1 MRWET
6 GQQYNIGVDLS
17 MFDARLS
24 VTMDYYSKYTNDM
37 ILTID
42 LPVYAQFPS
51 SPKANMGSMVNN
63 GFEITASWDD
73 VIGDFR
79 YGITANLS
87 TYKSVVR
94 SLGGNPEYWSGDVS
108 RSIVGEEFGRFY
120 MLEYLGIFQ
129 TQEEID
135 TYVNS
140 EGRMI
145 QPLAQPGDFKFADHD
160 GDGQITD
167 NDRVFMGTPQPKASV
182 GLNLSF
188 GYRNLD
194 LSLFFTGVFGNQ
206 IFNQPKGF
214 YGKLQRNNIT
224 QDLYENSWRQAGD
237 DAKYPRVTATDL
249 NNKFAVDVFAKKNGC
264 FISDMNLAKEVS
276 AALLAGKEVGFASDF
291 PWLGEVPEELKLLEE
306 GQEKPE
312 LGIYVTNGYMEHPF
326 VHTLYLIPRVI
337 TTGVGCKKETPKEI
351 VEKVIRRACDEQLI
365 PSVAMEQVASIDL
378 KKDEEG
384 ILEYC
389 EERNLPF
396 VTYSKEE
403 LEEVEGTYASSSF
416 VKDVTGV
423 DNVCERAALLGSS
436 KEGKGRLILRKFAQD
451 GVTVALAMKKWSV
464 NFE

>member
-1 MRWET
+1 MLTASFRADGSSEFAQGNRWGYFPSFSLVWDISRERFYADKVNRNLVSIIKLRAGWGATGNMSAASRTQIESLMGTSRGVDYAFGRDVAEPLIAVYPVSRGNSLLRWET

-188 GYRNLD
+188 GYKNLD
-194 LSLFFTGVFGNQ
+194 LSLFFTGLFGNQ

-214 YGKLQRNNIT
+214 YGRLQRNNIT

-249 NNKFAVDVFAKKNGC
+249 NNNFRYSSWYLEDGSYMKLRNVQIGYSFSDRLMKKTKVMKGLRLYV
-264 FISDMNLAKEVS
+264 SGQNLFTFTKYT
-276 AALLAGKEVGFASDF
+276 GFDPEVGFD
-291 PWLGEVPEELKLLEE
+291 
-306 GQEKPE
+306 
-312 LGIYVTNGYMEHPF
+312 GIEDPRRYIPGRTLIVGLNMEF
-326 VHTLYLIPRVI
+326 
-337 TTGVGCKKETPKEI
+337 
-351 VEKVIRRACDEQLI
+351 
-365 PSVAMEQVASIDL
+365 
-378 KKDEEG
+378 
-384 ILEYC
+384 
-389 EERNLPF
+389 
-396 VTYSKEE
+396 
-403 LEEVEGTYASSSF
+403 
-416 VKDVTGV
+416 
-423 DNVCERAALLGSS
+423 
-436 KEGKGRLILRKFAQD
+436 
-451 GVTVALAMKKWSV
+451 
-464 NFE
+464 

>member
-1 MRWET
+1 MEILKKISRFLAAQT
-6 GQQYNIGVDLS
+6 SAFIILI
-17 MFDARLS
+17 A
-24 VTMDYYSKYTNDM
+24 
-37 ILTID
+37 ILTFWQPELFLWVKGNTQTAI
-42 LPVYAQFPS
+42 LGIIMLT
-51 SPKANMGSMVNN
+51 MGMTLTPED
-63 GFEITASWDD
+63 FKILAKRPMDIF
-73 VIGDFR
+73 IGAC
-79 YGITANLS
+79 GIA
-87 TYKSVVR
+87 VR
-94 SLGGNPEYWSGDVS
+94 SIAPFVKSKKVDPAIVVVDEQGKFAISLLSGHIGGANE
-108 RSIVGEEFGRFY
+108 
-120 MLEYLGIFQ
+120 
-129 TQEEID
+129 
-135 TYVNS
+135 
-140 EGRMI
+140 
-145 QPLAQPGDFKFADHD
+145 LAQEVAEIVH
-160 GDGQITD
+160 GQPVVT
-167 NDRVFMGTPQPKASV
+167 
-182 GLNLSF
+182 
-188 GYRNLD
+188 
-194 LSLFFTGVFGNQ
+194 
-206 IFNQPKGF
+206 
-214 YGKLQRNNIT
+214 
-224 QDLYENSWRQAGD
+224 
-237 DAKYPRVTATDL
+237 TATDL

-291 PWLGEVPEELKLLEE
+291 PWLGEIPEELKLLEE

-312 LGIYVTNGYMEHPF
+312 LGIYVTNGYLEHPF

-403 LEEVEGTYASSSF
+403 LEEVEGTYAASSF
-416 VKDVTGV
+416 VKEVTGV